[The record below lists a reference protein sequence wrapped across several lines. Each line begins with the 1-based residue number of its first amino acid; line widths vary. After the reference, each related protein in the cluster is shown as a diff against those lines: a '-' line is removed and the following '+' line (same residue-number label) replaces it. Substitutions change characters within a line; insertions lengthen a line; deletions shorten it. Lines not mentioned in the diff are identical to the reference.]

1 MHMNIKAMNRC
12 EFPVQVILIIT
23 EFNLNKLNTED
34 I

>member
-1 MHMNIKAMNRC
+1 MNVKVMNRC
-12 EFPVQVILIIT
+12 EFPIKVILIIT